1 MKGYSEMI
9 RKSIALL
16 SAAAMIL
23 PTVSCS
29 DSNKNEHD
37 DTPETTAAVSV
48 EAAASTAST
57 ENESEAATAEATTVH
72 ISPKETLSATV
83 GSQVTLDKTIQ
94 RTEGS
99 NTLKLPLADL
109 IEEGDII
116 SSVTFTIY
124 SADGANIGTFKGGC
138 GISVTSDC
146 PSATDEGWYQS
157 EDFSAE
163 TQGTYGEITWNVP
176 ADVAQYVSAGGD
188 LLFGYWWGNA
198 TSIRVESAVCTFNRT
213 REISVDGTV
222 DHQIGKSVNYSD
234 ADNTIK
240 VPTDFLPEGAVP
252 EAVIYNVSSSGGF
265 GKFTGAFG
273 YSSSAGN
280 YQSGDTAVFTDS
292 SALSLTWFV
301 PEQAKKYAAKDG
313 EIMLGYWWSEQPS
326 VTLDSITVKYS
337 LGSGADAPA
346 ASETP
351 KNETPSATQPAAVSS
366 SGFRSADEI
375 VKSINVGW
383 NLGNTLECYDY
394 ADYAVDGET
403 AWGNP
408 KTTKAMIDSV
418 KSSGFNSIRI
428 PVTWGEHMNGDTIDE
443 AWLSRVQEVVDYAY
457 DDGLFVI
464 INLHHDDYTWFNPT
478 ESEYAQDSAKFKK
491 IWEQIAARFKDY
503 DDKLLFEGMNEPRT
517 IGSANEWMGG
527 TAEERTV
534 VNKYAQDF
542 VDTVRASGGNNADRT
557 LIVTTYGASAEDA
570 ALNDAVIPSGSNI
583 VLNVHYYAPWK
594 FANGESTTFGDSE
607 KSELDAKFA
616 ALKSKFI
623 DKGTPV
629 LIDEFGC
636 VKAADDATRA
646 AFYQYY
652 VSQAKNYGIKCF
664 VWDNNVASGESSYGI
679 FSRDTLTWNN
689 TLLTAIINGSK

>member
-1 MKGYSEMI
+1 MI
-9 RKSIALL
+9 KRSIALL

-48 EAAASTAST
+48 EAAASAAST
-57 ENESEAATAEATTVH
+57 EDETEAATAEATTVH

-326 VTLDSITVKYS
+326 VTLDSMTVKYS
-337 LGSGADAPA
+337 LGSGADSPA

-646 AFYQYY
+646 AYYQYY
-652 VSQAKNYGIKCF
+652 VSQAKHYGIKCF

-679 FSRDTLTWNN
+679 FSRNTLTWNN

>member
-1 MKGYSEMI
+1 MRRSL
-9 RKSIALL
+9 ALL

-23 PTVSCS
+23 PSVSCS
-29 DSNKNEHD
+29 DSNKND
-37 DTPETTAAVSV
+37 NDSTAETTSAVPDETAAVTG
-48 EAAASTAST
+48 ASDA
-57 ENESEAATAEATTVH
+57 ESETTTVETTTVH
-72 ISPKETLSATV
+72 VSPKETLSATV

-99 NTLKLPLADL
+99 NTIKLPLADL
-109 IEEGDII
+109 IEDGDII
-116 SSVTFTIY
+116 SSITFTIY
-124 SADGANIGTFKGGC
+124 SADGADIGTFKGGC

-146 PSATDEGWYQS
+146 PTATDEGWYQS

-176 ADVAQYVSAGGD
+176 ADTAQYVSAGGD

-198 TSIRVESAVCTFNRT
+198 ASIRVESAVCTFTRT
-213 REISVDGTV
+213 RELSVDGTV
-222 DHQIGKSVNYSD
+222 DQQVGKSVSYSGT
-234 ADNTIK
+234 DNTIK
-240 VPTDFLPEGAVP
+240 VPADFLPDGAVP

-292 SALSLTWFV
+292 SSLSLTWFV

-337 LGSGADAPA
+337 LGSSSSA
-346 ASETP
+346 ASDTP
-351 KNETPSATQPAAVSS
+351 KTQNTEKTEQAAST

-375 VKSINVGW
+375 IKAINVGW
-383 NLGNTLECYDY
+383 NLGNTLESYKYSDY
-394 ADYAVDGET
+394 TDDAET

-408 KTTKAMIDSV
+408 RTTKDMIDSV
-418 KSSGFNSIRI
+418 RDSGFNAVRI

-443 AWLSRVQEVVDYAY
+443 SWMNRVQEVVDYAY

-464 INLHHDDYTWFNPT
+464 INLHHDDDIWFDT
-478 ESEYAQDSAKFKK
+478 IESEYAQDSARFKK
-491 IWEQIAARFKDY
+491 VWEQISARFMDY
-503 DDKLLFEGMNEPRT
+503 GDKLLFEGMNEPRT

-527 TAEERTV
+527 TSEERAV

-570 ALNDAVIPSGSNI
+570 ALNDAVVPSGKNI

-594 FANGESTTFGDSE
+594 FANGESTTFGDAE
-607 KSELDAKFA
+607 KSELDTKFS

-636 VKAADDATRA
+636 VSAADDSTRG

-652 VSQAKNYGIKCF
+652 ISQAKSYGIKCF
-664 VWDNNVASGESSYGI
+664 VWDNNVTSGESSYGI
-679 FSRDTLTWNN
+679 FDRKSLTWND
-689 TLLTAIINGSK
+689 TLLSNIINGSK